1 MTGKGGRE
9 KNGFPGD
16 LEPKL
21 ATERGDMGTIVF
33 RVNPCVICYVPW
45 VLGTLGSPLGRLRA
59 FPLKIDPQTRSGGH
73 SPGGARYLGGVAAP

>member
-21 ATERGDMGTIVF
+21 ATERGDMGTIIF
-33 RVNPCVICYVPW
+33 RINPCVICYVPW
-45 VLGTLGSPLGRLRA
+45 VLGTLGSLLRA
-59 FPLKIDPQTRSGGH
+59 LGVKHPGI
-73 SPGGARYLGGVAAP
+73 SPGSPQGVSP